1 MKENAIY
8 PVILSG
14 GSGERL
20 WPLSRKS
27 LPKQFLKLCSNH
39 TLIQEVA
46 NRVNVLSSSNPL
58 TVICN
63 DDHRFLVTEQLKD
76 IQINNFNLI
85 LEPLGRNTAPAIAI
99 AALKLIK
106 DNPDALLLIL
116 SADQVI
122 QDQLQFIQSIKE
134 SIEFA
139 ENGQIVIFGI
149 KPSNPN
155 TNYGYI
161 KTGEVLKEGQIF
173 TVEKFVEKPDLAKA
187 RTYFESDNYFWNGGI
202 FLFKA
207 NTFLEEMTKYNPE
220 IIDICQKSLENSTED
235 GNSLKVNKEYFEK
248 CPSISIDYALIEKTD
263 KIVCSILDV
272 GWSDIGSWSS
282 LWEISPKDIEGNVTK
297 GDAFI
302 VSSRNNFIQST
313 SRLIATAGID
323 DLVIVETDDA
333 ILITKRGKE
342 NEIKEIVEELKV
354 KKRTEGS
361 IHTKA
366 YRPWGHYEV
375 LDEYD
380 NFKVKRI
387 TVNPGGSLSL
397 QMHYHRSE
405 HWIVV
410 KGTAEVTVN
419 DSVQILSENQS
430 TYIPIGAKHR
440 LRNPGKTPLQLIE
453 VQSGS
458 YLEEDDIVRFEDIYG
473 RNEVKN

>member
-1 MKENAIY
+1 MTENQIY
-8 PVILSG
+8 PIILSG

-27 LPKQFLKLCSNH
+27 FPKQFLKLYSERS
-39 TLIQEVA
+39 LIQDTILRA
-46 NRVNVLSSSNPL
+46 SNLSGNPL
-58 TVICN
+58 TIICN
-63 DDHRFLVTEQLKD
+63 EDHRFLVSEQLKD

-85 LEPLGRNTAPAIAI
+85 LEPLGRNTAPAITI

-106 DNPDALLLIL
+106 ENPEALLLVL

-122 QDQLQFIQSIKE
+122 QDQEEFIHSVKE
-134 SIEFA
+134 SVEFA

-149 KPSNPN
+149 KPSSPN

-161 KTGEVLKEGQIF
+161 KTGQVLKESRIF
-173 TVEKFVEKPDLAKA
+173 TVEKFVEKPDSIKA
-187 RTYFESDNYFWNGGI
+187 QAYFESNNYFWNGGI

-207 NTFLEEMTKYNPE
+207 KTFLEEMGKYNPE
-220 IIDICQKSLENSTED
+220 IIDICQKSLEDSTQEN
-235 GNSLKVNKEYFEK
+235 NSLKINKEYFEK
-248 CPSISIDYALIEKTD
+248 CPSISIDYALMEKTE

-297 GDAFI
+297 GDAFM

-333 ILITKRGKE
+333 VLITKRGKE
-342 NEIKEIVEELKV
+342 SEIKEIVEELKV
-354 KKRTEGS
+354 KKRCEGS
-361 IHTKA
+361 IHKKV

-387 TVNPGGSLSL
+387 TVNPSGSLSL

-410 KGTAEVTVN
+410 TGTAEVTLN
-419 DSVQILSENQS
+419 DSIQILSENQS

-440 LRNPGKTPLQLIE
+440 LRNPGKTPLHLIE

-458 YLEEDDIVRFEDIYG
+458 YLEEDDIVRFEDVYG
-473 RNEVKN
+473 RSEANI